1 MSEIWVLVDTTAEG
15 TVRNVTYEVL
25 TAAVKL
31 KEKNSATVA
40 AVYVGENAGSIESDL
55 SKFGAEKIYK
65 VESPALKDFNPAAYA
80 AAFSEVI
87 KKHSPDIILGGNTL
101 HNQDFLPRVA
111 SKTSAGLIFD
121 AVDLDISS
129 PSTLQIKRYRYSG
142 KSISGMTFHDVKPM
156 IATVRPNTFKAT
168 ENSAS
173 GEVVTENP
181 EVSTEDNIKI
191 LETKLVPKDRPELTE
206 ADKIV
211 SGGRGMANGDNFK
224 LIYDVADSIGAGAGA
239 SRAAVDS
246 GYVPYE
252 MQVGQTGKVV
262 APNLYVA
269 VGISGSVQHYA
280 GMGSSKVIVAINKDP
295 DAPIFEVADY
305 GIVGDLYKVLPPF
318 IEEIKKIK
326 S

>member
-15 TVRNVTYEVL
+15 AVRNVTYEVL

-80 AAFSEVI
+80 AALSEVI

-129 PSTLQIKRYRYSG
+129 SSTLQIKRYRYSG

-173 GEVVTENP
+173 GEVITENP

-295 DAPIFEVADY
+295 DAPIFQKCDY
-305 GIVGDLYKVLPPF
+305 GICGDLFEVLPALT
-318 IEEIKKIK
+318 EEFKKL